1 MAKEDIESRKE
12 RIGVVVT
19 WGFLVPCITYLFIG
33 LALYPQLGIVAHMF
47 NFDLEGSPNVEDW
60 VYAGLSFMLLGI
72 GNIIAHEMG
81 HAIFL
86 QNRHRH
92 GAVISLTAQVGTKHP
107 LMEMDDKMMALCGPA
122 LQSAYGVAVL
132 CFGSLSNSLFFMVI
146 AYYILADMLFNMLP
160 FKGHDGYIIFRR
172 AQPQSCH

>member
-1 MAKEDIESRKE
+1 V
-12 RIGVVVT
+12 RIDRAGWLSV
-19 WGFLVPCITYLFIG
+19 GGGLLAALV
-33 LALYPQLGIVAHMF
+33 ALQLPLMQAA
-47 NFDLEGSPNVEDW
+47 LS
-60 VYAGLSFMLLGI
+60 GLSVLV
-72 GNIIAHEMG
+72 HEMG
-81 HAIFL
+81 HAIVL

-132 CFGSLSNSLFFMVI
+132 CFGSLSNSLFFMVV

-160 FKGHDGYIIFRR
+160 FKGHDGYIVFRR